1 VNLQQYADHRKALGL
16 RGATHVS
23 VLRAI
28 KNGRLQSPAV
38 ERQGKGWEID
48 PALADEQWAQATD
61 PAPRGTNASQGQGPR
76 PKAATPGSQ
85 APTAKQDH
93 QPAKPRPSRPPVTDL
108 ADDDLD
114 AEPDIDDDKVPN
126 FHDERALHERE
137 KRLIAR
143 MERKEKANA
152 LLPREEL
159 LQAQDA
165 AINITRTVMLGV
177 PSKAKQRIP
186 HLTPDEVAVLLDLI
200 REALQG
206 LASFDV
212 ATQYPLKEL

>member
-28 KNGRLQSPAV
+28 KNDRLRPPAV

-48 PALADEQWAQATD
+48 PGLADEQWAQATD
-61 PAPRGTNASQGQGPR
+61 PAPRGTNASQDQKPI
-76 PKAATPGSQ
+76 PKAATPATTKPLKPSQ
-85 APTAKQDH
+85 SPAP
-93 QPAKPRPSRPPVTDL
+93 DL

-114 AEPDIDDDKVPN
+114 AEPDINDEKVPN
-126 FHDERALHERE
+126 FNDERALHERE

-200 REALQG
+200 REALQN

>member
-1 VNLQQYADHRKALGL
+1 MNLQQYADHRKTLGL

-28 KNGRLQSPAV
+28 KAGRLQPPAV

-48 PALADEQWAQATD
+48 PTLADEQWAQATD
-61 PAPRGTNASQGQGPR
+61 PAPRGTNAGQDQKPP
-76 PKAATPGSQ
+76 PKAATTKGQ
-85 APTAKQDH
+85 AP
-93 QPAKPRPSRPPVTDL
+93 RMPSRPCVPAL
-108 ADDDLD
+108 ADDFPEH
-114 AEPDIDDDKVPN
+114 AEIPSYN
-126 FHDERALHERE
+126 DERALHERE

>member
-1 VNLQQYADHRKALGL
+1 MNLQQYADHRKALGL

-61 PAPRGTNASQGQGPR
+61 PAPRGTNATQDQRPR
-76 PKAATPGSQ
+76 PKAATP
-85 APTAKQDH
+85 ATT
-93 QPAKPRPSRPPVTDL
+93 KPHKPSRSPAPDL

-114 AEPDIDDDKVPN
+114 AEPGIDDDKVPN
-126 FHDERALHERE
+126 FNDERALHERE

-143 MERKEKANA
+143 MERKKEANK
-152 LLPREEL
+152 LLPREDVG
-159 LQAQDA
+159 QAWDA
-165 AINITRTVMLGV
+165 AVNITRTVMLGV

-186 HLTPDEVAVLLDLI
+186 HLTPDEVAVLMDLI
-200 REALQG
+200 REALSG
-206 LASFDV
+206 LAAGDV
-212 ATQYPLKEL
+212 MELYPEVEP